1 MQASSP
7 QKYSIWATWKQFA
20 YGNFNRL
27 TGQNVVLDSIRV
39 KVQRKLKI
47 FAYKNRVLLLQLESV
62 QLIWKNCGI
71 IDQKVPITKDLF

>member
-1 MQASSP
+1 MAVMNQIY
-7 QKYSIWATWKQFA
+7 KEE
-20 YGNFNRL
+20 
-27 TGQNVVLDSIRV
+27 TGF